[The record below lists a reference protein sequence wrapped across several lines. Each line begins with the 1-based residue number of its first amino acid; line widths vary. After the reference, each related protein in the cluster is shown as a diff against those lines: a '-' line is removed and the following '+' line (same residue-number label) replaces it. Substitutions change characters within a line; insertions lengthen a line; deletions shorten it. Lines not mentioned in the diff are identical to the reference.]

1 MGVCCTSVVAA
12 ATFHT
17 RARRSRALSQV
28 TKKRPNASSGLIAVA
43 GSSNQQQQ
51 QYQISGPAPSQQPHR
66 LFRHRWRR
74 ILRFSAVAPNQPAVF
89 RRKLIPEDINF
100 GRDFYQLPQP
110 LPSPDRYYFSSK
122 PSWCFSSFPGVFQP
136 HSEMF
141 TATSTNSTAEYGVTM
156 DSPLFAQRHS
166 PAEERLKRRLRFFF
180 LNPVQKWAATRRF
193 PFKLFTQIIKIIFVT
208 VQLCLF
214 ASFRDSHVF
223 YARNTEVVFSHLFL
237 QEWDVTREAPPYP
250 PAAGPLAVYSKKQF
264 HEYLDFAIENYINL
278 ETSSM
283 GAYFHLKNSK
293 GSWITYCQ
301 TDYIRSQFEPNS
313 NEFKFDSNT
322 NQECVEIPIDAD
334 VSAFKSEDFLREK
347 NITVSGLSLVEAT
360 LMFSIKA
367 IHFKPNG
374 PLNGP
379 DCYSFDL
386 GLVFNNQGED
396 GQLLV
401 SLSTLAKHLD
411 CHGKVNPPV
420 SDGPSKS
427 FRSTVNILVILICG
441 FSFFLCARAV
451 IKAQLLKWETSD
463 FFQRHFNRRMSKH
476 DRLEFLNLWY
486 VLIIIDD
493 VLLVGGSIIKELME
507 NQHIDSDMW
516 DVCSVLLGTGN
527 LFVWFGVLRYLGFFR
542 TYNMLIVTLKKA
554 FPSVLRFL
562 LCAMLI
568 YAGFTFCGWL
578 IFGPYHFKFQTIS
591 STSECLFS
599 LVNGDDMF
607 ATFAGMS
614 ERSALVWWFSRLYL
628 YSFISLFIY
637 VVLSLFIAL
646 IMDTY
651 ETIKMYYTDGF
662 PKSDLRQFIAN
673 DDCVDTIPV
682 YESQSCFPQL
692 WSLLTRRRPGYEV
705 IDDGRKDEEAE
716 ERQPILA

>member
-1 MGVCCTSVVAA
+1 MATLVASA
-12 ATFHT
+12 SAVSSHASADRTENNVYNDSLSFSNNQVIEK
-17 RARRSRALSQV
+17 RRVSNSNNTQLLV
-28 TKKRPNASSGLIAVA
+28 SS
-43 GSSNQQQQ
+43 
-51 QYQISGPAPSQQPHR
+51 PSQIPV
-66 LFRHRWRR
+66 LGAM
-74 ILRFSAVAPNQPAVF
+74 LASA
-89 RRKLIPEDINF
+89 
-100 GRDFYQLPQP
+100 
-110 LPSPDRYYFSSK
+110 
-122 PSWCFSSFPGVFQP
+122 
-136 HSEMF
+136 
-141 TATSTNSTAEYGVTM
+141 STDTTAEYGTM
-156 DSPLFAQRHS
+156 DSPLFKQNS
-166 PAEERLKRRLRFFF
+166 LGEERLKRRLRFFF

-223 YARNTEVVFSHLFL
+223 YARNTEVAFSHIFL

-250 PAAGPLAVYSKKQF
+250 PAAGPLAVYSKENF
-264 HEYLDFAIENYINL
+264 HQYLDFAIENYIKL
-278 ETSSM
+278 ESSSM
-283 GAYFHLKNSK
+283 GAYFHVKNSK
-293 GSWITYCQ
+293 GSWMTYCQ
-301 TDYIRSQFEPNS
+301 TDYTQTDFDPQSDTFTFNS
-313 NEFKFDSNT
+313 HTIE
-322 NQECVEIPIDAD
+322 ECIEIPINGGE
-334 VSAFKSEDFLREK
+334 SEFSSEEFFREN
-347 NITVSGLSLVEAT
+347 NITVSGISLVEAT

-374 PLNGP
+374 PLNSP
-379 DCYSFDL
+379 DCYFFDL
-386 GLVFNNQGED
+386 KLLFDNQGED

-401 SLSTLAKHLD
+401 SLVADAQHLD
-411 CHGKVNPPV
+411 CQGNVTPPV
-420 SDGPSKS
+420 SDGPSKNL
-427 FRSTVNILVILICG
+427 RSAVNILVITTCA
-441 FSFFLCARAV
+441 FSFLLCARAV
-451 IKAQLLKWETSD
+451 LKAQLLKWETTEY
-463 FFQRHFNRRMSKH
+463 FKRNFNRRLSKH

-486 VLIIIDD
+486 VLIIVND
-493 VLLVGGSIIKELME
+493 VLLIGGSIIKELME
-507 NQHIDSDMW
+507 NQHVENDMW

-614 ERSALVWWFSRLYL
+614 ERSLVVWWFSRLYL

-651 ETIKMYYTDGF
+651 ETIKMYYTEGF

-673 DDCVDTIPV
+673 DDCVDGSIPV
-682 YESQSCFPQL
+682 YESQKFFPQL
-692 WSLLTRRRPGYEV
+692 WSLIRRRRLGYET
-705 IDDGRKDEEAE
+705 INDFREE
-716 ERQPILA
+716 QPILA